1 MSRYII
7 YKSRSGS
14 EGKWESR
21 LLAHT
26 GSLTD
31 ILGEHF
37 DSSKKPLPKPGDR
50 LIEFADLEDKTD
62 STHYNRNG
70 SWVVTEIDVFTASS
84 VQNGKHSEIVICWC
98 KYDPVEPH
106 WMPVTEGK
114 PVSEMLSSLSPH
126 PQPSRG

>member
-7 YKSRSGS
+7 YRSRSGS
-14 EGKWESR
+14 EGNWEAR

-31 ILGEHF
+31 ILAEHF

-50 LIEFADLEDKTD
+50 LIEFAEPKETD
-62 STHYNRNG
+62 NTTHYNREG
-70 SWVVTEIDVFTASS
+70 GWVVTEIDVFVANG
-84 VQNGKHSEIVICWC
+84 VQLGKYEEIVICWC
-98 KYDPVEPH
+98 EYDPVKPK

-114 PVSEMLSSLSPH
+114 PVSEMLKELKL
-126 PQPSRG
+126 

>member
-14 EGKWESR
+14 EENWESR

-31 ILGEHF
+31 ILAEHF

-50 LIEFADLEDKTD
+50 LIEFADPKEMDNT
-62 STHYNRNG
+62 THYNRDG
-70 SWVVTEIDVFTASS
+70 SWVVTEIDVFVANSA
-84 VQNGKHSEIVICWC
+84 QLGKYEEIVICWC
-98 KYDPVEPH
+98 EYDPVEPK

-114 PVSEMLSSLSPH
+114 PVSEMLEAMKVG
-126 PQPSRG
+126 Q

>member
-1 MSRYII
+1 MTRYII

-14 EGKWESR
+14 QGNWESR

-31 ILGEHF
+31 ILAEHF

-50 LIEFADLEDKTD
+50 LLEFADLEDQTS

-70 SWVVTEIDVFTASS
+70 SWVVTEIDVFTSLS

-98 KYDPVEPH
+98 EYDPVEPK
-106 WMPVTEGK
+106 WLPVSEGK
-114 PVSEMLSSLSPH
+114 PVSEMLSTRLTSP
-126 PQPSRG
+126 QQA